1 MRVRRLCGFLASR
14 CPIRRAHERR
24 TFASPTICGLWSS
37 IVLFVAPVRSWLL
50 TQQSFMPLTPSQLEE
65 LQQEYFAEDV
75 PFLPEMASWTEDA
88 ARAYFDSGGA
98 TKPGAAVAL
107 SGLFALPP
115 SKLINGSN
123 LDMSSL
129 APMLGAELHQML
141 VILVADARSCSVRT
155 APCVA

>member
-1 MRVRRLCGFLASR
+1 MAFGPSFVAKV
-14 CPIRRAHERR
+14 PDTAHKRR
-24 TFASPTICGLWSS
+24 TFASPRRSVACSWLQSDRE
-37 IVLFVAPVRSWLL
+37 LFVAPVRSWLL

-75 PFLPEMASWTEDA
+75 PILPEMASWTEDA

-98 TKPGAAVAL
+98 TKPGAAVTL

-129 APMLGAELHQML
+129 AGKPTFIMN
-141 VILVADARSCSVRT
+141 VASR
-155 APCVA
+155 

>member
-1 MRVRRLCGFLASR
+1 M
-14 CPIRRAHERR
+14 
-24 TFASPTICGLWSS
+24 
-37 IVLFVAPVRSWLL
+37 LFVAPVRSWLL
-50 TQQSFMPLTPSQLEE
+50 TQQSTMPLTPSQLEE

-75 PFLPEMASWTEDA
+75 PILPEMASWTEDA

-123 LDMSSL
+123 LDMSTL
-129 APMLGAELHQML
+129 AGKPAFIMN
-141 VILVADARSCSVRT
+141 VASR
-155 APCVA
+155 